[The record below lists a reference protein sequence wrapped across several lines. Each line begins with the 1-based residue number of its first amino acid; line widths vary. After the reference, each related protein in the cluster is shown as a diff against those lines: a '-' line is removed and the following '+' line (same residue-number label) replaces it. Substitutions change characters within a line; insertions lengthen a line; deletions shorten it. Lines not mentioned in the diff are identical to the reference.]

1 MKKRPRIA
9 LAGIVVMTA
18 ALACART
25 APSPA
30 TVTIP
35 PPAVER
41 PPSGET
47 EHNLTHDGRE
57 RSYLLYVPT
66 SVDWDKPVPLILVF
80 HGGTGNGKSARV
92 MSGFNEVADRH
103 GFIVAY
109 PDGTGHLSD
118 DIILTW
124 NGGECCGYAQKNN
137 VDDVG
142 FARAVVA
149 HVQSQVNIDSK
160 RIYATGMS
168 NGGILSQRLACEAS
182 DLFAAIAP
190 VAGTLNF
197 PNCDPSEPLS
207 VIEFHGTA
215 DLHLPYAGGV
225 GAESLAGVDFAS
237 VTESI
242 QFWVAANHC
251 EIEPQSESFADIQ
264 HETWNCPGNVNVEL
278 YAIIGGGHAWPG
290 GRGGWPGA
298 DQPTQSISASQLIW
312 DFFAVHPKP

>member
-9 LAGIVVMTA
+9 LANIVLMTA
-18 ALACART
+18 AFACART

-30 TVTIP
+30 TVTIL

-41 PPSGET
+41 PSSGET

-109 PDGTGHLSD
+109 PDGTGRLSD

-149 HVQSQVNIDSK
+149 DVQSQMNIDSK

-242 QFWVAANHC
+242 QFWVAANNC

-264 HETWNCPGNVNVEL
+264 HETWNCAGNVNVEL
-278 YAIIGGGHAWPG
+278 YAVIGGGHAWPG

-298 DQPTQSISASQLIW
+298 D
-312 DFFAVHPKP
+312 